1 MEILMN
7 TFFTSDHHFC
17 HANIIR
23 FEPLN
28 RIDAHGVMFENVE
41 QMDECLIER
50 WNEVVGVDDLVYHLG
65 NMSYKRETLRAVLP
79 RLNGRKILICGNHD
93 PYFERMVSGDPA
105 KIKLAEQRAK
115 EDGFESIHA
124 ELEIEVEGIGRV
136 KLNHYPYAPL
146 KEGDELFAKYL
157 NLRPKPTGEAL
168 LLHGHVHSQWFS
180 KQHGNNK
187 RLMIN
192 VGVDT
197 WRLRPLSA
205 EDLQGVLRAYEH

>member
-1 MEILMN
+1 MN
-7 TFFTSDHHFC
+7 IFFTSDHHFG
-17 HANIIR
+17 HANIIK

-28 RIDAHGVMFENVE
+28 RVDARGGMFETVE
-41 QMDECLIER
+41 QMDEFLILR
-50 WNEVVGVDDLVYHLG
+50 WNEVVGVNDLVYHLG
-65 NMSYKRETLRAVLP
+65 DASYKRETLRAVLP

-93 PYFERMVSGDPA
+93 PYFERMVSGDRS

-136 KLNHYPYAPL
+136 KLNHYPYSPL
-146 KEGDELFAKYL
+146 KEGDELFARYL
-157 NLRPKPTGEAL
+157 NLRPIPTGEKVL
-168 LLHGHVHSQWFS
+168 IHGHVHSQWFS
-180 KQHGNNK
+180 KEHGK

-205 EDLQGVLRAYEH
+205 ADMIGVLRAYEH

>member
-1 MEILMN
+1 MN
-7 TFFTSDHHFC
+7 IFFTSDHHFG
-17 HANIIR
+17 HANIIK

-28 RIDAHGVMFENVE
+28 RVDARGGMFETVE
-41 QMDECLIER
+41 QMDEFLILR
-50 WNEVVGVDDLVYHLG
+50 WNEVVGVNDLVYHLG
-65 NMSYKRETLRAVLP
+65 DASYKRETLRAVLP

-105 KIKLAEQRAK
+105 KIKLAERRAK
-115 EDGFESIHA
+115 EDGFESIHT

-146 KEGDELFAKYL
+146 KDGDELFARYL
-157 NLRPKPTGEAL
+157 ELRPIPTGEKVL
-168 LLHGHVHSQWFS
+168 IHGHVHSQWFS
-180 KQHGNNK
+180 KEHGG

-192 VGVDT
+192 AGVDT
-197 WRLRPLSA
+197 WRLRPLSV

>member
-1 MEILMN
+1 MN

-28 RIDAHGVMFENVE
+28 RIDAHGVMFETVE
-41 QMDECLIER
+41 QMDEFLIAR
-50 WNEVVGVDDLVYHLG
+50 WNEVVGVNDLVYHLG
-65 NMSYKRETLRAVLP
+65 DMSYKRETLRAVLP

-93 PYFERMVSGDPA
+93 PYFERMASGDPA

-115 EDGFESIHA
+115 EDGFESIYA

-136 KLNHYPYAPL
+136 KMNHYPYPPAF
-146 KEGDELFAKYL
+146 EGDELYAKYL
-157 NLRPKPTGEAL
+157 NLRPEPTGEAL
-168 LLHGHVHSQWFS
+168 LLHGHVHSQWFC
-180 KQHGNNK
+180 KQHGIDK

-197 WRLRPLSA
+197 WRLRPLST

>member
-1 MEILMN
+1 MN
-7 TFFTSDHHFC
+7 IFFTSDHHFG
-17 HANIIR
+17 HANIIK

-28 RIDAHGVMFENVE
+28 RVDARGGMFETVE
-41 QMDECLIER
+41 QMDEFLILR
-50 WNEVVGVDDLVYHLG
+50 WNEVVGVNDLVYHLG
-65 NMSYKRETLRAVLP
+65 DASYKRETLRAVLP

-105 KIKLAEQRAK
+105 KIKLAERRAK

-136 KLNHYPYAPL
+136 KLNHYPYSPL
-146 KEGDELFAKYL
+146 KEGDELFARYL
-157 NLRPKPTGEAL
+157 NLRPIPTGEKVL
-168 LLHGHVHSQWFS
+168 IHGHVHSQWFS
-180 KQHGNNK
+180 KEHGK

-205 EDLQGVLRAYEH
+205 ADMIGVLRAYEH

>member
-1 MEILMN
+1 MN
-7 TFFTSDHHFC
+7 TFFTSDHHLG

-28 RIDAHGVMFENVE
+28 RVDERGVMFESVN
-41 QMDECLIER
+41 QMDEFLIER
-50 WNEVVGVDDLVYHLG
+50 WNEVVGLDDLVYHLG
-65 NMSYKRETLRAVLP
+65 DASYKRETLRAVLP

-105 KIKLAEQRAK
+105 KIKLAERRAK
-115 EDGFESIHA
+115 EDGFESIHT

-146 KEGDELFAKYL
+146 KDGDELFARYL
-157 NLRPKPTGEAL
+157 ELRPIPTGEKVL
-168 LLHGHVHSQWFS
+168 IHGHVHSQWFS
-180 KQHGNNK
+180 KEHGK

-205 EDLQGVLRAYEH
+205 ADMIGVLRAYEH

>member
-1 MEILMN
+1 MN
-7 TFFTSDHHFC
+7 TFFTSDHHLG

-28 RIDAHGVMFENVE
+28 RVDERGVMFESVN
-41 QMDECLIER
+41 QMDEFLIER
-50 WNEVVGVDDLVYHLG
+50 WNEVVGLDDLVYHLG
-65 NMSYKRETLRAVLP
+65 DASYKRETLRAVLP

-93 PYFERMVSGDPA
+93 PYFERMASGDPA
-105 KIKLAEQRAK
+105 KIKLAERRAK
-115 EDGFESIHA
+115 EDGFESIHT

-146 KEGDELFAKYL
+146 KDGDELFARYL
-157 NLRPKPTGEAL
+157 ELRPIPTGEKVL
-168 LLHGHVHSQWFS
+168 IHGHVHSQWFS
-180 KQHGNNK
+180 KEHGG

-192 VGVDT
+192 AGVDT
-197 WRLRPLSA
+197 WRLRPLSV

>member
-1 MEILMN
+1 MN
-7 TFFTSDHHFC
+7 TFFTSDHHLG

-28 RIDAHGVMFENVE
+28 RVDERGVMFESVN
-41 QMDECLIER
+41 QMDEFLIER
-50 WNEVVGVDDLVYHLG
+50 WNEVVGLDDLVYHLG
-65 NMSYKRETLRAVLP
+65 DASYKRETLRAVLP

-93 PYFERMVSGDPA
+93 PYFERMVSGDRS

-136 KLNHYPYAPL
+136 KLNHYPYSPL
-146 KEGDELFAKYL
+146 KEGDELFARYL
-157 NLRPKPTGEAL
+157 NLRPIPTGEKVL
-168 LLHGHVHSQWFS
+168 IHGHVHSQWFS
-180 KQHGNNK
+180 KEHGK

-205 EDLQGVLRAYEH
+205 ADMIGVLRAYEH